1 MPRNSPRQAAP
12 LVRATATTPRW
23 VIFTSLAVCL
33 LGLVDAAYL
42 TFEHYT
48 SSRTL
53 ACSDTGTI
61 NCVKVTTSSYSKVAG
76 VPVALMGLLFFVAL
90 TALCLPMA
98 WRSGNRNVR
107 RLRLA
112 GATAGMIT
120 VLYLVWVELFKV
132 DAICLWCTAVH
143 GLTFVLF
150 ALVVMDAAG
159 IFAAE

>member
-1 MPRNSPRQAAP
+1 MTVGRHDVARTEPVRGEVTRLSWAA
-12 LVRATATTPRW
+12 LVLSVLGLLVSAYLVYEHFTSATT
-23 VIFTSLAVCL
+23 F
-33 LGLVDAAYL
+33 
-42 TFEHYT
+42 
-48 SSRTL
+48 
-53 ACSDTGTI
+53 ACPGNGAI